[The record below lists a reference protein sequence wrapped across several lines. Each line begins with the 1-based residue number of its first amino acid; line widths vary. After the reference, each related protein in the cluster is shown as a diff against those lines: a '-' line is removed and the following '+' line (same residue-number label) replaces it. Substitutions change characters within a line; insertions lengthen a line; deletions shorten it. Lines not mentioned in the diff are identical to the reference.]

1 MEMKRTRIKI
11 TIAIGVLI
19 TLMSILPAYVIIK
32 ATTLGKYDLAS
43 TWMSLA
49 TMVTAIATV
58 SGYYLSRETSRPSFV
73 NNTTVDVGGLLEDE
87 SDPEEIP
94 L

>member
-1 MEMKRTRIKI
+1 MKRTRLKI
-11 TIAIGVLI
+11 TIAIGVLL
-19 TLMSILPAYVIIK
+19 TLMTVLPTYVVIK
-32 ATTLGKYDLAS
+32 AAMIGQYDLAS
-43 TWMSLA
+43 TWMALA

-58 SGYYLSRETSRPSFV
+58 SGYYLSRETSRPSFI
-73 NNTTVDVGGLLEDE
+73 NNTTVDVGAILEDE